1 MYNESMEATRQ
12 NIALLKLAGKQLD
25 EDVKDKK
32 SAAEIDSSIVR
43 LRRRKVNHRWVLD
56 GTTNSATVKLNK

>member
-1 MYNESMEATRQ
+1 MEATRR
-12 NIALLKLAGKQLD
+12 NITLLKLASKRLK

-43 LRRRKVNHRWVLD
+43 LRRRKANHKWVLD
-56 GTTNSATVKLNK
+56 GATNCATIKLSK